1 MPNNIHR
8 NLNKLK
14 HNSGIHASTAF
25 VSKNT
30 IKHQNKLKS
39 FLINIYAFK
48 FFSGCVFLYP
58 VMSIMFIENG
68 VSNIQVSILFAMWAF
83 FVFIFQPFMG
93 NFGDKYSRKKILL
106 LGQFAKMLCFGIFI
120 LFPNFTGYLIG
131 FIFWGIQWAIEASVC
146 EAFVYDELLCLKSRN
161 KYTEVSGKM
170 LAFKDLGFLLSTTGS
185 FIAVMMGYNFIII
198 LTIISMFLSIFFI
211 HRINMIQPT
220 SFLKTEKESILKNIK
235 IGAQIIKKI
244 KYCFLIMFI
253 LSCVG
258 AIAELDDY
266 IGLLGTEIGVP
277 LTFIGGLF
285 AISNIAETIGGFT
298 AKFFTKLSIKFI
310 SIIIFIMG
318 GLFAL
323 TAFSDVKTI
332 WLILFFA
339 YFFYAI
345 IKISLTVKIQ
355 NAVPSSRRSMVL
367 SLLDMLGELSIM
379 IFYGIVTIGSVL
391 GGYRLG
397 YLFCGVA
404 IMILSVIGILFIKEI
419 KKLKNQP
426 CCTIKN

>member
-1 MPNNIHR
+1 
-8 NLNKLK
+8 
-14 HNSGIHASTAF
+14 
-25 VSKNT
+25 
-30 IKHQNKLKS
+30 
-39 FLINIYAFK
+39 
-48 FFSGCVFLYP
+48 
-58 VMSIMFIENG
+58 
-68 VSNIQVSILFAMWAF
+68 
-83 FVFIFQPFMG
+83 
-93 NFGDKYSRKKILL
+93 
-106 LGQFAKMLCFGIFI
+106 
-120 LFPNFTGYLIG
+120 
-131 FIFWGIQWAIEASVC
+131 
-146 EAFVYDELLCLKSRN
+146 
-161 KYTEVSGKM
+161 
-170 LAFKDLGFLLSTTGS
+170 
-185 FIAVMMGYNFIII
+185 
-198 LTIISMFLSIFFI
+198 
-211 HRINMIQPT
+211 
-220 SFLKTEKESILKNIK
+220 
-235 IGAQIIKKI
+235 
-244 KYCFLIMFI
+244 FI

-285 AISNIAETIGGFT
+285 AIANIAETIGGLT

-332 WLILFFA
+332 WPILFFA

-391 GGYRLG
+391 DGYRLG

-419 KKLKNQP
+419 KKLRNQP